1 MTHDIEI
8 QFKTQIWIKKI
19 EKRFLI
25 VLEEDKTKF
34 DLLKIH
40 KIRANE
46 SVEVPFW
53 IHILSKLMAITSQI
67 QISFDIHQCRRSRI
81 L

>member
-1 MTHDIEI
+1 MTHDIET

-19 EKRFLI
+19 EKRLLT

-46 SVEVPFW
+46 SVEVPF
-53 IHILSKLMAITSQI
+53 
-67 QISFDIHQCRRSRI
+67 
-81 L
+81 